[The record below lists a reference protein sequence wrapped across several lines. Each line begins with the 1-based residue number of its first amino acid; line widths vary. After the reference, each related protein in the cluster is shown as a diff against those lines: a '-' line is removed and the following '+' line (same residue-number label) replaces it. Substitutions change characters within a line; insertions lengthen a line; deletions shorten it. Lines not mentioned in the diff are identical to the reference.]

1 MPKSVIEYKCLLIS
15 PRDVEDERKALTELV
30 TRWNAQI
37 GNALDTRIDL
47 VRWESHATPE
57 MGGDEVQSIL
67 NDQIVDNCDF
77 GVAIFWSRI
86 GTPTKEF
93 ASGSVEEL
101 RQLIARGARVL
112 VYFSRKPIP
121 QELLD
126 IEQFKKLE
134 EFKKEIQKEGL
145 LGEYSDIHNLKEQV
159 LLHLTSVLVDLL
171 SKDRPGIGQI
181 GKPTPFSM
189 QKPDIKIKTTP
200 GFVSTG
206 AGTRDVLIIEVQNH
220 SPMVVFT
227 GMVSI
232 QLKNQHKLVFT
243 QDSMGEHQRRR
254 ELRPG
259 EKFAF
264 YLFPEMIFDKVS
276 PDDISH
282 IVVTD
287 DIDRTYESD
296 PAQLNW
302 IVQELWKKYKERHV

>member
-1 MPKSVIEYKCLLIS
+1 
-15 PRDVEDERKALTELV
+15 
-30 TRWNAQI
+30 
-37 GNALDTRIDL
+37 
-47 VRWESHATPE
+47 
-57 MGGDEVQSIL
+57 
-67 NDQIVDNCDF
+67 
-77 GVAIFWSRI
+77 
-86 GTPTKEF
+86 
-93 ASGSVEEL
+93 
-101 RQLIARGARVL
+101 
-112 VYFSRKPIP
+112 
-121 QELLD
+121 
-126 IEQFKKLE
+126 
-134 EFKKEIQKEGL
+134 
-145 LGEYSDIHNLKEQV
+145 
-159 LLHLTSVLVDLL
+159 
-171 SKDRPGIGQI
+171 
-181 GKPTPFSM
+181 M

-206 AGTRDVLIIEVQNH
+206 AGTKDVLIIEVQNH